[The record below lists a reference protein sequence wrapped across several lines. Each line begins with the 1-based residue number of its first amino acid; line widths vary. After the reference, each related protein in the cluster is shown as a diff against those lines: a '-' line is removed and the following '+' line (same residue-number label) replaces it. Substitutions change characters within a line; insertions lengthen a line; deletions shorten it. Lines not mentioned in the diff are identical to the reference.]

1 MKIIIDQKE
10 HLNKL
15 AADEIITLVEKK
27 PTAILG
33 LATGSSPIG
42 LYKNLIIDYQ
52 KNKTDYTLVKTF
64 NLDEYLGLDQNHEQ
78 SYHTFM
84 YHTLFKHL
92 NIDLKNTFFPDVN
105 NPRAYTKLLEEN
117 QIDLQILGVG
127 SNGHIAFNEPGTS
140 FDSTTDIVDLAQSTI
155 NDNARFFDSIED
167 VPTKAVTMGLKD
179 IMKAKKI
186 ILLAF
191 GKNKAKAIKM
201 YAEGKQST
209 DWPITILKDHP
220 NVTLYIDEE
229 AASLL
234 TKRPS

>member
-1 MKIIIDQKE
+1 MNIIIDNKNK
-10 HLNKL
+10 LDKL
-15 AADEIITLVEKK
+15 AAKEIINLVNNNPE
-27 PTAILG
+27 AILG

-42 LYKNLIIDYQ
+42 LYNELIKDYQ
-52 KNKTDYTLVKTF
+52 ENQTNYKNIKTY
-64 NLDEYLGLDQNHEQ
+64 NLDEYVGLALDHEQ

-92 NIDLKNTFFPDVN
+92 NIDLKNTHFPDLN
-105 NPRAYTKLLEEN
+105 NPHAYTKLLDEN
-117 QIDLQILGVG
+117 PIDLQILGIG

-140 FDSTTDIVDLAQSTI
+140 FESTTDYVMLAQSTR
-155 NDNARFFDSIED
+155 NDNARFFDSLDE

-191 GKNKAKAIKM
+191 GKNKAEAIKELV
-201 YAEGKQST
+201 EGELSI
-209 DWPITILKDHP
+209 DWPATVLKNHP
-220 NVTLYIDEE
+220 NVTLYLDNE

-234 TKRPS
+234 KK